1 MAVRRIIR
9 SFEVQFGQFFSGDF
23 AEKTSS
29 DARSPAVNPTRIDF

>member
-9 SFEVQFGQFFSGDF
+9 SFEVQFGQFFSGEF

-29 DARSPAVNPTRIDF
+29 DARSPALNPVLVDF